1 MAVAMSSEEL
11 TSPSSSNMY
20 RPEIYFLERQWRR
33 HQELKE
39 QELKGGSVLEP
50 DSGLIEDAVSES
62 IQSLEASQSPA
73 EDEKHREEDIHTD
86 FFLPYYAES
95 GFQTM
100 EDAEEEVSDSC
111 DEQEEDDGLI
121 TDRDLP
127 KPTERDPEDIDDSP
141 TPGQT
146 VFHYFAVSGDPRYF
160 LASLRPL
167 IIAQDEEGDTALHY
181 AIICNRLPALHALM
195 DVLDDE
201 LCYCVNIQNKL
212 GQTLLHLATWLKQ
225 YNTIRK
231 LIHAEARIDV
241 QDWQGNSPVHIA
253 CRQGDLK
260 AMAAL
265 LAQKEHARIYE
276 TKDLN
281 AMNYT
286 GMTPMHLATLAQ
298 SRDCLWYLKELGADV
313 DIRDGKRG
321 GTPLHYAIEMHNL
334 RLVTFLVFECKA
346 DVNPVTYDGYSPLH
360 TASGYGL
367 DAIVALLIA
376 AGADVT
382 VINDEGETPKDTATT
397 TASKSLCTP
406 LCSFF

>member
-1 MAVAMSSEEL
+1 
-11 TSPSSSNMY
+11 
-20 RPEIYFLERQWRR
+20 
-33 HQELKE
+33 
-39 QELKGGSVLEP
+39 
-50 DSGLIEDAVSES
+50 
-62 IQSLEASQSPA
+62 
-73 EDEKHREEDIHTD
+73 
-86 FFLPYYAES
+86 
-95 GFQTM
+95 
-100 EDAEEEVSDSC
+100 
-111 DEQEEDDGLI
+111 
-121 TDRDLP
+121 
-127 KPTERDPEDIDDSP
+127 
-141 TPGQT
+141 
-146 VFHYFAVSGDPRYF
+146 
-160 LASLRPL
+160 
-167 IIAQDEEGDTALHY
+167 
-181 AIICNRLPALHALM
+181 
-195 DVLDDE
+195 
-201 LCYCVNIQNKL
+201 
-212 GQTLLHLATWLKQ
+212 
-225 YNTIRK
+225 
-231 LIHAEARIDV
+231 
-241 QDWQGNSPVHIA
+241 
-253 CRQGDLK
+253 
-260 AMAAL
+260 MAAL

-397 TASKSLCTP
+397 TAVRHYLSHGNSP
-406 LCSFF
+406 LTDLFLEQITVHTSVLILLRNQVGTFLKKVRFPTVISA